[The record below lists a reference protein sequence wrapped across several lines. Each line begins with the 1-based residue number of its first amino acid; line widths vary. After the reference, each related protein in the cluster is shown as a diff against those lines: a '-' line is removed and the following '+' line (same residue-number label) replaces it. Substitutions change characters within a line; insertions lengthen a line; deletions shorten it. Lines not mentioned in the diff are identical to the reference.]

1 MDYDKKL
8 ERQLSELTTSDLAS
22 PSASNPDEDIVFRI
36 DESDTDSLASTAT
49 SLDSG
54 FGGFRRE
61 PRMRTMTECEVRQRG
76 GIRHVTYD
84 MSQCNVTCVMSNVT

>member
-22 PSASNPDEDIVFRI
+22 PSVSNPDEDVVFRI

-61 PRMRTMTECEVRQRG
+61 PRMRTMTECEVRRD
-76 GIRHVTYD
+76 VESLDT
-84 MSQCNVTCVMSNVT
+84 